1 MLTPRNPFQTRN
13 LISFITIYYLYT
25 PILLIYLSLINFY
38 LLSIMCPFMSSC
50 SNRSHWIVSHD
61 DLALAPLSP
70 LYAPELGCSSSRSW
84 AEINTRFGEPIGSVR
99 RVQKL
104 GLGAEREVLTCNLGS
119 DDRTGG
125 DFTEDVKEETE
136 ILREVSPGDVLDMSL
151 KKQKRGIKDDLYRK
165 VLVENTVKIVQV
177 EINRKIME
185 SFMFF

>member
-13 LISFITIYYLYT
+13 LISFITIYYLST

-38 LLSIMCPFMSSC
+38 LLSTMCPFLSSC
-50 SNRSHWIVSHD
+50 STRSHWIVSSD
-61 DLALAPLSP
+61 DLALPIS
-70 LYAPELGCSSSRSW
+70 ELGCSSSRSW
-84 AEINTRFGEPIGSVR
+84 AEVNTKFGEPIGSVR

-119 DDRTGG
+119 DDRTG
-125 DFTEDVKEETE
+125 DDVTEDIKEETE
-136 ILREVSPGDVLDMSL
+136 ILRDVSPGDVLDMSL
-151 KKQKRGIKDDLYRK
+151 KKQQRGIKQDLYRK